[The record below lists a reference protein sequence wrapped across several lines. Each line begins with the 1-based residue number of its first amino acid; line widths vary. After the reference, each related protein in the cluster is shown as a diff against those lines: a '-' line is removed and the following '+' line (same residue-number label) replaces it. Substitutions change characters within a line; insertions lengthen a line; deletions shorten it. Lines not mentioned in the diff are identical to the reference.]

1 MRIDVLQVPDGN
13 VVAREVQILGPGGK
27 FHLRLNGQVAYRPP
41 DGGKEQPAGRSIEV
55 FVAAVEAWNAYC
67 DDVIDATT
75 DQDELG
81 IVALLQMRLSE
92 LDLLPDAEVGYWTL
106 VLTQAQDG
114 LG

>member
-1 MRIDVLQVPDGN
+1 MRIEVLHVPDGN
-13 VVAREVQILGPGGK
+13 VVAREIQILGPEGK

-55 FVAAVEAWNAYC
+55 FVAAVEAWNRHC

-75 DQDELG
+75 DQDELA
-81 IVALLQMRLSE
+81 IVARLRMRLSE
-92 LDLLPDAEVGYWTL
+92 LDLLQVAEVGYRAL